1 MGPHG
6 GARVSV
12 LDPTAGKSKE
22 KTESTKVEEVK
33 TQGGL
38 NEHEGT
44 DNASGNIK
52 DIDTKEYKKIEDLVT

>member
-6 GARVSV
+6 GARVST
-12 LDPTAGKSKE
+12 LDQTASKSYE
-22 KTESTKVEEVK
+22 KPESTKDGKGK

-44 DNASGNIK
+44 DNAPSN
-52 DIDTKEYKKIEDLVT
+52 

>member
-22 KTESTKVEEVK
+22 KTEPTTIEEGK

-38 NEHEGT
+38 DEHEST
-44 DNASGNIK
+44 DKPKNIE
-52 DIDTKEYKKIEDLVT
+52 TKEYKSMEDLIT